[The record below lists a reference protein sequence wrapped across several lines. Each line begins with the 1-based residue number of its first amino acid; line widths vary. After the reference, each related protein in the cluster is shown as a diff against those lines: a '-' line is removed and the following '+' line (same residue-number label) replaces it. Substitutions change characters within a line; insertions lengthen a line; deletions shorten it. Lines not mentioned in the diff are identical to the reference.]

1 MAGLRDLA
9 RAYGEVRF
17 YAISRDLPAE
27 SHDLAGK
34 IARDGRG
41 AVSLSLLS
49 DPRSEVIDRYGLRDP
64 AYAGE
69 KIDGVPRP
77 SVFVLD
83 LSGRPTRGDATT
95 VCSSTSDANHAWRY
109 ALATLLG

>member
-9 RAYGEVRF
+9 RAYGDVRF

-83 LSGRPTRGDATT
+83 QSGRVRWAKVESDYRERPSNADIAAALDAFE
-95 VCSSTSDANHAWRY
+95 
-109 ALATLLG
+109 

>member
-83 LSGRPTRGDATT
+83 QSGRVRWAKVESDYRERPSNADIAAALDAFE
-95 VCSSTSDANHAWRY
+95 
-109 ALATLLG
+109 

>member
-1 MAGLRDLA
+1 VAGLRDLS
-9 RAYGEVRF
+9 RAYGDVRF

-41 AVSLSLLS
+41 AVTFGLLS

-83 LSGRPTRGDATT
+83 QRGRVRWAKIESDYRERPPNEAIAAALDAFE
-95 VCSSTSDANHAWRY
+95 
-109 ALATLLG
+109 

>member
-9 RAYGEVRF
+9 RAYGDVRF

-41 AVSLSLLS
+41 AVSFSLLS

-83 LSGRPTRGDATT
+83 QSGRVRWAKVESDYRERPSNADIAAALDAFE
-95 VCSSTSDANHAWRY
+95 
-109 ALATLLG
+109 